1 MTTEADLIRR
11 ALDCIEQAEMVL
23 RDTRQTQVAGQWLII
38 SDKWLHIYENVDLSV
53 LDDEETASPPGLLD
67 DEEVDD
73 DEDYDLDDDEVDDED
88 EDEDP
93 EANGHRTQEAAL
105 KVIGEGWGIIGVPD
119 SPEPP
124 QTD

>member
-1 MTTEADLIRR
+1 VTTEADLIRR

-23 RDTRQTQVAGQWLII
+23 RDTRQTHVAGQWLII

-53 LDDEETASPPGLLD
+53 LDDEEVASPPGLLD
-67 DEEVDD
+67 DEEADD
-73 DEDYDLDDDEVDDED
+73 DDYDLDLEDDED
-88 EDEDP
+88 EDDP
-93 EANGHRTQEAAL
+93 EANGHRAQDAAL